1 MKKSLILALVLGLS
15 LANCKSK
22 VYSQEECDAALTSAF
37 NQIEEEAKKNP
48 QAAPLLAGLQQ
59 GKAKMVEQCMEG
71 KFDPNCIKN
80 APGGLTGIM
89 GCVKK

>member
-1 MKKSLILALVLGLS
+1 MKKSLILALVFGLA

-22 VYSQEECDAALTSAF
+22 VYTQEECEAALSTAF
-37 NQIEEEAKKNP
+37 TQLEEEAKKNP
-48 QAAPLLAGLQQ
+48 QAAPLIAGLQQ

-80 APGGLTGIM
+80 APGLTGIM